1 MSSVPG
7 QNMHFR
13 FSSVR
18 NVFLVLMTS
27 DKHLKTLAEHYRTVH
42 KLEKKAKTWHF
53 KQSHM
58 KFITHDFKIS
68 GLG

>member
-42 KLEKKAKTWHF
+42 KPEKKAK
-53 KQSHM
+53 
-58 KFITHDFKIS
+58 
-68 GLG
+68 LGTLNNLI